1 MTEFSFLSE
10 LFLSSSTVFNIDNNE
25 IFLEQELSILGWFLE
40 DHVTLKTM
48 LFSTSWMLN
57 YIQIENILICN

>member
-10 LFLSSSTVFNIDNNE
+10 LFLSSSTVDNNE

>member
-25 IFLEQELSILGWFLE
+25 IFLEQELSILGWILE